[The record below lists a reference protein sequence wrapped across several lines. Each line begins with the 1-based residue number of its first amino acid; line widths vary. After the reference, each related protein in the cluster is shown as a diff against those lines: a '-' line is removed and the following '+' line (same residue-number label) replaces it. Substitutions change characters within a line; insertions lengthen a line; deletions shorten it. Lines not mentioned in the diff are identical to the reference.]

1 MPPYQELADSWLLD
15 NLTAVQKD
23 NGLPLSTRLERDT
36 GPGLPKV
43 EDRDFS
49 VPHFTVEME
58 TGTGKTYVYL
68 RMIYELRQR
77 YGWSKFV
84 LVTSN

>member
-1 MPPYQELADSWLLD
+1 
-15 NLTAVQKD
+15 
-23 NGLPLSTRLERDT
+23 
-36 GPGLPKV
+36 V